1 MTKQELKKIQK
12 EPFYNEI
19 YKETNTFDVIDEGG
33 FFFDSNDQK
42 IDWNKHTNLLCTPI
56 NFLSHK
62 SDTKRN
68 CVIISTGAFSPL
80 HDGHVDMFYEARTK
94 LIDEGWNVMGGY
106 LSPGH
111 DEYIKQKTGSDW
123 IAIHDRLTYAADKLK
138 RAKYI
143 ALDPWEGVF
152 APGAV
157 NFTTV
162 VHRLHLY
169 LKKHVGEDISIFFV
183 CGADNARFA
192 LAFKNYQ
199 ESQEFGTVIVKR
211 PGYNNKI
218 AKYESLKNVYVA
230 NCDSTLSSTQ
240 LRKQGFKLPTKPK
253 QLYLRM
259 FWNNFEK
266 QIKTELQKEFD
277 IIWPL
282 DINEQNSNWKDAFNH
297 SELNENQILNLDSD
311 SFFGNEFNVSR
322 LYDLYGQT
330 QLGFTHRPESKF
342 TIDQQI
348 SNLKIKGDVYLF
360 DDDICSGKT
369 LNHVENLLSE
379 QNINVAGKF
388 SYITSNKNT
397 EVLDSKDFIINAN
410 GGLVVEYKGKLIRVP
425 YIYPFVCPTTR
436 ASVSNPLDF
445 SVRIWKLN
453 MDFYKDKDT
462 LLKDTNLNWMLKLG
476 FNKNT
481 TVFEMCEYYYLFLLD
496 LKNYYI

>member
-56 NFLSHK
+56 NFLKPK

-68 CVIISTGAFSPL
+68 CVIISTGAFSPI
-80 HDGHVDMFYEARTK
+80 HEGHIEMMVSAKKQMEANH
-94 LIDEGWNVMGGY
+94 WNVIGGY

-111 DEYIKQKTGSDW
+111 DEYIKQKTGNDW
-123 IAIHDRLTYAADKLK
+123 IPIHDRLAYANEKIKDYSWLAM
-138 RAKYI
+138 
-143 ALDPWEGVF
+143 DPWEGVF

-157 NFTTV
+157 NFTSV

-169 LKKHVGEDISIFFV
+169 LKKHVGDDISIFFV
-183 CGADNARFA
+183 CGADNARFS

-199 ESQEFGTVIVKR
+199 ENKEFGTVIIRR
-211 PGYNNKI
+211 PKYNERINK
-218 AKYESLKNVYVA
+218 YDTLKNVYHGYG
-230 NCDSTLSSTQ
+230 NNNMSSTQ
-240 LRKQGFKLPTKPK
+240 LRLEGFQIQSKPS

-277 IIWPL
+277 IIWAL
-282 DINEQNSNWKDAFNH
+282 DIVEQNSNWKDAFNH
-297 SELNENQILNLDSD
+297 SELDENQILNLDSD
-311 SFFGNEFNVSR
+311 SEFGIKFNVSR
-322 LYDLYGQT
+322 LYDLYGQK
-330 QLGFTHRPESKF
+330 QLGFIHRPESKY
-342 TIDQQI
+342 TIEQQI
-348 SNLKIKGDVYLF
+348 TNLKIKDDVYLF

-369 LNHVENLLSE
+369 LNYVEKILNNNS
-379 QNINVAGKF
+379 INVIGKF

-410 GGLVVEYKGKLIRVP
+410 GGLVIEYKGKLVRVP

-481 TVFEMCEYYYLFLLD
+481 TVYEMCEYYYTFLLD
-496 LKNYYI
+496 LKNYYN